1 MSKHQM
7 VFHTQQRIASV
18 IANILKLFQILSKR
32 PLFLFLFAISYIHN
46 HNYNLEK
53 GVISVV
59 INQDSLWQPAR
70 VLRQISSS
78 NSNSYLYF

>member
-1 MSKHQM
+1 M
-7 VFHTQQRIASV
+7 VFHTRKRIASV
-18 IANILKLFQILSKR
+18 IANILKLFQILSKL

-78 NSNSYLYF
+78 NSYLYF